1 MSGRVALVTGG
12 SRGIGKA
19 IAEALLRDGCRVV
32 IADVDREGLEC
43 CKAGLGTDGSVEA
56 VHADVTSKADV
67 TTAVKT
73 CVESFGDL
81 NILINNAGVVR
92 DNLLIRQ
99 KEADWDTVLNV
110 NLKGAFLCTREAARV
125 MMHQRWGR
133 IVNISSIIGLI
144 GNAGQANYAA
154 SKAGLIGLTKSAA
167 RELAGRAITV
177 NAVAPGFIAT
187 AMTASLPEK
196 VRAEL
201 LARIPLGRYGK
212 PEEVADLVAFLASD
226 RAGYITGQVF
236 VVDGGLAI

>member
-19 IAEALLRDGCRVV
+19 IAKALKRDGCRVV
-32 IADVDREGLEC
+32 IADVDRESLGSCE
-43 CKAGLGTDGSVEA
+43 AELGTDGSVKT
-56 VHADVTSKADV
+56 VYADVTSKEDV
-67 TTAVKT
+67 AGAVKT

-81 NILINNAGVVR
+81 HILVNNAGVVR

-99 KEADWDTVLNV
+99 KEEDWDAVLAI
-110 NLKGAFLCTREAARV
+110 NLKGAFLCIQEAARV
-125 MMHQRWGR
+125 MIRRRWGR
-133 IVNISSIIGLI
+133 IINISSIIGLI

-167 RELAGRAITV
+167 RELAGRGIPV
-177 NAVAPGFIAT
+177 NAVAPGFIET
-187 AMTASLPEK
+187 AMTEGLSEK
-196 VRAEL
+196 VRADL
-201 LARIPLGRYGK
+201 LTRIPLGRYGK

>member
-19 IAEALLRDGCRVV
+19 IAKVLIRDGCRVV
-32 IADVDREGLEC
+32 VADVDRESLASCEV
-43 CKAGLGTDGSVEA
+43 ALGTGESVKT
-56 VHADVTSKADV
+56 VYADVTSKADV

-81 NILINNAGVVR
+81 HILVNNAGVVR

-99 KEADWDTVLNV
+99 KESDWDTVLDI
-110 NLKGAFLCTREAARV
+110 NLKGAFLCTQEAARV
-125 MMHQRWGR
+125 MIRQRWGR
-133 IVNISSIIGLI
+133 IANISSIIGLM

-167 RELAGRAITV
+167 RELAGRGITV
-177 NAVAPGFIAT
+177 NAVAPGFIET

-196 VRAEL
+196 VRADL

-212 PEEVADLVAFLASD
+212 PEEVADLVAFLVSD

-236 VVDGGLAI
+236 VVDGGLAT